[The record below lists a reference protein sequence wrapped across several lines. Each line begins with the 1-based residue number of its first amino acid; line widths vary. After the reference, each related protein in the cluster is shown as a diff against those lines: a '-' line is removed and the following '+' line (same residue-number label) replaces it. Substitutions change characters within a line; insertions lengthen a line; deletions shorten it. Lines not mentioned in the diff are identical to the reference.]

1 MLRKF
6 VGVGLHSSPGE
17 GARAVMMGFMKINHR
32 LHRFTQIIKKNTKKS
47 A

>member
-17 GARAVMMGFMKINHR
+17 GARAVMMGFYENKP
-32 LHRFTQIIKKNTKKS
+32 
-47 A
+47 